1 VPAVLTAPDIRQV
14 LLNAQIFKLNAPN
27 RTALMNLESVPEAV
41 EKLFALLTDRK
52 VPFVLVGGLAL
63 LQHVPGRNTEDIDLI
78 LATSVLPQV
87 SEIEVKSGEGFFR
100 LASYAGLRVE
110 LLLSENPLFDL
121 ICRQHAEIRQILG
134 HNIACATPA
143 GLVLMKLYA
152 LPSLYRQGDFT
163 RVSLYEG
170 DIANLLFQHRV
181 ETGPLLQELTK
192 HLLPSDQ
199 AEVTKI
205 TKEIEERIARFRSR

>member
-1 VPAVLTAPDIRQV
+1 
-14 LLNAQIFKLNAPN
+14 
-27 RTALMNLESVPEAV
+27 MNLESIPEAV
-41 EKLFALLTDRK
+41 ERLFDLLTDRK
-52 VPFVLVGGLAL
+52 IPFVLVGGLAL

-87 SEIEVKSGEGFFR
+87 SEIKVKGGEGFFR
-100 LASYAGLRVE
+100 LAEYAGLRVD

-121 ICRQHAEIRQILG
+121 VCREHSELRSILG
-134 HNIACATPA
+134 HPVPCATPA

-170 DIANLLFQHRV
+170 DIANLLFQHKV
-181 ETGPLLQELTK
+181 ETRPLLQELTR
-192 HLLPSDQ
+192 HLLPSDN
-199 AEVTKI
+199 AEVAKI
-205 TKEIEERIARFRSR
+205 TEEIETRIARFRSR